1 MASYQEKIGWK
12 RIGNIENKNYTFV
25 SFLPGAQKKIPKKF
39 IRMRRMRK
47 IENKNYPSIP
57 F

>member
-12 RIGNIENKNYTFV
+12 RIGNIEKKNYTFV

-47 IENKNYPSIP
+47 RENKNYPSIP

>member
-25 SFLPGAQKKIPKKF
+25 SFLPGA
-39 IRMRRMRK
+39 
-47 IENKNYPSIP
+47 
-57 F
+57 